1 MAMRAR
7 LKSLVRRSDLN
18 GEIGTVLGPDPESG
32 KLQMRLDSS
41 RKIVLVTPEHLE
53 LEGNHRPIID
63 PRALHLVAEYI
74 AECNKAFGPG
84 SELVVPPDALSS
96 KPLRCG
102 GEDPGA
108 PVDEEV
114 STTSGTLFHSP
125 HKHASLLSVPAL
137 DPGLRAQLV
146 LARLEKFVVP
156 MVKLHSELLGRSVRE
171 VVWTTTRA
179 MARDG
184 LPVHGPV
191 AGYVLLQ
198 GCAAGESKEGFLSRL
213 RQPGGA
219 WVLHYLQHG
228 VDPSV
233 IRALDRS
240 PAHDE
245 LPSLD
250 LRTIMR

>member
-1 MAMRAR
+1 MRAR
-7 LKSLVRRSDLN
+7 LKNLTRRSDLN
-18 GEIGTVLGPDPESG
+18 GEIGTVLGPDPRSG

-84 SELVVPPDALSS
+84 SESVVPSDALPS
-96 KPLRCG
+96 KSG
-102 GEDPGA
+102 DENTGA

-114 STTSGTLFHSP
+114 STTSGALFHSP

-137 DPGLRAQLV
+137 DPALRAQLV
-146 LARLEKFVVP
+146 LARLEKFVIP
-156 MVKLHSELLGRSVRE
+156 MVKLHSELLKRSVRE

-213 RQPGGA
+213 GQPGGA

-233 IRALDRS
+233 ARALSRS

-250 LRTIMR
+250 LRTMR